1 MNCSYICTHIS
12 QASSDTLNVIT
23 LKLYSLKKSAC
34 MVRVSRQSSE
44 KERDIETVDLL
55 RFSQTAVSR
64 VYTKWWRK
72 QHTHKTSVVMSGSS
86 VDGDERGQRRT
97 ASHTLSWREGYINFN
112 NHCVQLCWAEKRL
125 RRINMPHLGADGLQ
139 QQKTMSY
146 FTPVSEEQEAGA
158 MVGWRKTLEKGH
170 LVF

>member
-1 MNCSYICTHIS
+1 MSSHSNFTHWRS
-12 QASSDTLNVIT
+12 QPAWWESADNQVRKRET
-23 LKLYSLKKSAC
+23 LKLLIFW
-34 MVRVSRQSSE
+34 
-44 KERDIETVDLL
+44 D
-55 RFSQTAVSR
+55 FH
-64 VYTKWWRK
+64 K
-72 QHTHKTSVVMSGSS
+72 QQCLEFIQNGGENNTQKTSVVVSGSS

-97 ASHTLSWREGYINFN
+97 ASHTLSWREGYSNFN

-146 FTPVSEEQEAGA
+146 FTPVSEEQESGA